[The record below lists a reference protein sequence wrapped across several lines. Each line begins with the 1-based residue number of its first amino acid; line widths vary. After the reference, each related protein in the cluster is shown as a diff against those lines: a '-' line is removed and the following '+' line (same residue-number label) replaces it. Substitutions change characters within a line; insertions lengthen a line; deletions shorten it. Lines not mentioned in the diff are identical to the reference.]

1 MCGAFEQ
8 PLISRVQAT
17 DAPQADE
24 KNAVR
29 ATCKVIKIDKQTPA
43 VFTLKPDFFTLK
55 RSSLTKTYKYSSI
68 THILLR
74 CPLHK
79 TTTVEIIFEAGKTL
93 LIDFAPQQSLDT
105 IQKLSKL
112 APNALAQT
120 TASFFSFFR
129 KTNSTQMWLD
139 GQLTNFEYLM
149 RVNMLCGRSFRHPA
163 LYPIF
168 PWVILDFGSERADF
182 GQEEMMRDLSYPI
195 TAQTPMQRKTLEEKV
210 CEGECMYF
218 TLPSNPTQV
227 GHWLLRLE
235 PFTAL
240 HIDNEGGHFGCDSR
254 LFTSMAK
261 TTVQVLESQ
270 NCWEPMPEFY
280 YLLEFLLDLNGI
292 GISPVQLPAWSCDAV
307 EFVYQQRKALESD
320 FVSRHLNKW
329 IDLIFG
335 IYLKNDTT
343 SHFNSYSY
351 MLHDDIWQVPIRE
364 VERAAETELIEVTL
378 SKSGHL
384 SPVVVD
390 RLLREAADRALRLR
404 VSRLAP
410 RLRRRL

>member
-1 MCGAFEQ
+1 
-8 PLISRVQAT
+8 
-17 DAPQADE
+17 
-24 KNAVR
+24 
-29 ATCKVIKIDKQTPA
+29 
-43 VFTLKPDFFTLK
+43 
-55 RSSLTKTYKYSSI
+55 
-68 THILLR
+68 
-74 CPLHK
+74 
-79 TTTVEIIFEAGKTL
+79 
-93 LIDFAPQQSLDT
+93 
-105 IQKLSKL
+105 
-112 APNALAQT
+112 
-120 TASFFSFFR
+120 
-129 KTNSTQMWLD
+129 MWLD

-210 CEGECMYF
+210 SEGECMYF

-235 PFTAL
+235 TFTAL

-261 TTVQVLESQ
+261 TTVQVLENQ

-280 YLLEFLLDLNGI
+280 YLLEFFFDLNGI
-292 GISPVQLPAWSCDAV
+292 EIAPVQLPAWLRDAF

-351 MLHDDIWQVPIRE
+351 MLHDDIWQVQMRE
-364 VERAAETELIEVTL
+364 VECAAETELIEVTL
-378 SKSGHL
+378 SKLGHL
-384 SPVVVD
+384 PPVVFQENHPEKAVKMPEPKQGLSIVSFEKPPIVV
-390 RLLREAADRALRLR
+390 RSVFVSADSHLVYVVVFESGAVESLFIDPHSPRD
-404 VSRLAP
+404 SRGSVIRKAEERSHQITLTYSEGFFLMEKANSKNDVFQTKSCTKADMNII
-410 RLRRRL
+410 